1 MFQTITVTQ
10 EVSPSS
16 GSFSQLGD
24 HLRVFRFCGQ
34 VVLICVL
41 VSYKRRNGYALM
53 YRLTYIIY
61 LLIMN
66 GRQFLGAI
74 VLFFIFYSKYKT

>member
-34 VVLICVL
+34 VILIQVFRFFGQVILIGLLVLAHDTP
-41 VSYKRRNGYALM
+41 GYECM
-53 YRLTYIIY
+53 Y
-61 LLIMN
+61 
-66 GRQFLGAI
+66 
-74 VLFFIFYSKYKT
+74 